1 MTRLL
6 APVKKNVQIAQ
17 TNMSDDLDP
26 LFAAFADLAVARALP
41 FPELAERLKGHCVAA
56 ATTRAEGK
64 ATDSRLS
71 IMTGLQRRDVAR
83 LRAFAA
89 KPARPTPL
97 TRLVSLWRT
106 LPDYAP
112 GGQPVLL
119 DRAGEAPSFD
129 HLARLVRQDIHPR
142 TLLDALEAAGTV
154 RIEGDKVRL
163 LASAYLPPGGS
174 AEQLAYLAAN
184 VGDHLRAATANVDGA
199 APPFF
204 ERALHHSGL
213 TETQVGDLQTRFA
226 AAMMALLEELSRE
239 AEAMKREAGVEAH
252 HRVRLGGYGFT
263 APEEEN

>member
-1 MTRLL
+1 MCILH
-6 APVKKNVQIAQ
+6 I
-17 TNMSDDLDP
+17 MSDDLDP
-26 LFAAFADLAVARALP
+26 LFAAIADLAVARALP

-56 ATTRAEGK
+56 AAARAEGK

-83 LRAFAA
+83 LRAFEA

-106 LPDYAP
+106 LPHYAP
-112 GGQPVLL
+112 MGEPAVLE
-119 DRAGEAPSFD
+119 RAGEAPSFD
-129 HLARLVRQDIHPR
+129 HLARLVRQDVHPR
-142 TLLDALEAAGTV
+142 TMLDALEAAGTV
-154 RIEGDKVRL
+154 AVEGERVRL
-163 LASAYLPPGGS
+163 VASAFLPLGGS

-213 TETQVGDLQTRFA
+213 TEAQVGDLQERFA
-226 AAMMALLEELSRE
+226 AAMMVLLEELSRE
-239 AEAMKREAGVEAH
+239 AEAMAREAGEDAR
-252 HRVRLGGYGFT
+252 HRVRLGGYGFA
-263 APEEEN
+263 APEEES